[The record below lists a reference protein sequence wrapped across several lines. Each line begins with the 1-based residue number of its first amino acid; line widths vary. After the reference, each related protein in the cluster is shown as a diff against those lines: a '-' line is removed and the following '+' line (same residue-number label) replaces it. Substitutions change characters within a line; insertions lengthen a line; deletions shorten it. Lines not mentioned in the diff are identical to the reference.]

1 MILQDSHR
9 NLAIQFTNIVIE
21 LQQKLDRLLF
31 PLINLNSKNLIVR
44 DYRSIIVLHLHKILS
59 LQHGF
64 KIQLLI

>member
-21 LQQKLDRLLF
+21 LQQKLDCLLF
-31 PLINLNSKNLIVR
+31 PLINSNSKNLIVR
-44 DYRSIIVLHLHKILS
+44 KYKNIIVLRLHKILS